1 MITDNVLKNG
11 ASNVDPG
18 RLERSL
24 QAAGKAFEFKTVPSA
39 TETYTDRYLPPRAE
53 MKIVQQ

>member
-1 MITDNVLKNG
+1 M
-11 ASNVDPG
+11 APSNVDPG

-24 QAAGKAFEFKTVPSA
+24 QAAGKAFEFKTIPSA

-53 MKIVQQ
+53 MKIIQQ